1 MKKDRKELPPEVLS
15 RLSIGQRIRHERQ
28 LRYMTQAQ
36 LSELLGISV
45 SYLGALERGDRP
57 VSSSMI
63 LRFHECL
70 GLSYDYL
77 LEGTSF
83 SDLAL
88 AQYIKESDTYGPK
101 HNLEVMLGTCSPQ
114 EMENCYDFIHTYL
127 MTSRRRKR
135 HSSKSCGSNS
145 PQSESSSP

>member
-1 MKKDRKELPPEVLS
+1 MKKEPKELTPEMRS
-15 RLSIGQRIRHERQ
+15 RLTIGQRIRHERQ

-45 SYLGALERGDRP
+45 SYLGAMERGDRP

-77 LEGTSF
+77 LEGTTF
-83 SDLAL
+83 SDMAL
-88 AQYIKESDTYGPK
+88 AQYIRESESNGPK
-101 HNLEVMLGTCSPQ
+101 RNLEVILGTCSQQ
-114 EMENCYDFIHTYL
+114 EMENCYDLIHTYL
-127 MTSRRRKR
+127 LTSRRRKR
-135 HSSKSCGSNS
+135 NLSKSGEPNS
-145 PQSESSSP
+145 P

>member
-1 MKKDRKELPPEVLS
+1 MRS
-15 RLSIGQRIRHERQ
+15 RLTIGQRIRHERQ

-45 SYLGALERGDRP
+45 SYLGAMERGDRP

-77 LEGTSF
+77 LEGTTF
-83 SDLAL
+83 SDMAL
-88 AQYIKESDTYGPK
+88 AQYIRESESNGPK
-101 HNLEVMLGTCSPQ
+101 RNLEVILGTCSQQ
-114 EMENCYDFIHTYL
+114 EMENCYDLIHTYL
-127 MTSRRRKR
+127 LTSRRRKR
-135 HSSKSCGSNS
+135 NLSKSGEPNS
-145 PQSESSSP
+145 P